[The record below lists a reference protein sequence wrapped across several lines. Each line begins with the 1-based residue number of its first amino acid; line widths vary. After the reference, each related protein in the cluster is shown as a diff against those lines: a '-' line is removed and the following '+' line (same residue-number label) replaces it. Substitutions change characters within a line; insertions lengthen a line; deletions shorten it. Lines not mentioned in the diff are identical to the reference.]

1 MDAMLPIA
9 VIASLGPARRKANA
23 PMEIVAQ
30 LWLFVPKKAINMP
43 KFCLWLGAFFFIFG
57 SCKPVAEKHA
67 LPDLLDLSII
77 DSTLTGNELFFMNVT
92 DQVKLIGDSLLA
104 ISSIRTPAVGI
115 VKMDGKQVGNIAS
128 GDFPIGSFMPG
139 SYDISDYPIVY
150 IIDRRS
156 QSVLIFNV
164 ASQKF
169 IEKVRLHLPND
180 KIIRT
185 IGTKFKKIESGYV
198 VELLSQKH
206 DAYLPAFYRESGDL
220 LYFFDTAGVIQ
231 KKIVEYPEEYK
242 VILGSLQ
249 PANYLTMGDDQES
262 LLISFPHQKKI
273 FRYSLKGEVLEEIEL
288 PRSRFFDYQL
298 KAADRIIDATQ
309 IMAGGNVNLKTPA
322 NNIFNSIREDER
334 HIYVET
340 WMKIGEGGIKETRF
354 AHLMVYNKDEK
365 KWYETSNPRNI
376 LDIGMLAGVVN
387 DTLYFYEGSLMK
399 SDEKYIKRAILKPI
413 KE

>member
-1 MDAMLPIA
+1 MI
-9 VIASLGPARRKANA
+9 
-23 PMEIVAQ
+23 
-30 LWLFVPKKAINMP
+30 
-43 KFCLWLGAFFFIFG
+43 KFCIWLVAFFFVFG
-57 SCKPVAEKHA
+57 SCKPVAEKDA
-67 LPDLLDLSII
+67 LPDLLELSII

-115 VKMDGKQVGNIAS
+115 IRMNGKQVGNIAS

-156 QSVLIFNV
+156 QSILIFNV
-164 ASQKF
+164 AFQKF
-169 IEKVRLHLPND
+169 IEKVRLKLPDD

-220 LYFFDTAGVIQ
+220 LYFFDTAGIIQ
-231 KKIVEYPEEYK
+231 KSIVEYPEEYK
-242 VILGSLQ
+242 TIQGSLS
-249 PANYLTMGDDQES
+249 PANYLTMGDNNES

-273 FRYSLKGEVLEEIEL
+273 FRYSLKGEELEEIEL

-298 KAADRIIDATQ
+298 KSADRIIDASQ
-309 IMAGGNVNLKTPA
+309 IMSGEKVSLKTPG
-322 NNIFNSIREDER
+322 NNIFNSIREDEEY
-334 HIYVET
+334 IYVET
-340 WMKIGEGGIKETRF
+340 WMKIGEGGIQKTRF
-354 AHLMVYNKDEK
+354 THLMVYNKEEE
-365 KWYETSNPRNI
+365 KWYETQNPKGI

-399 SDEKYIKRAILKPI
+399 SDEKYIKRAVLKPI